1 MKQQLQTGNI
11 EMPTIGSTLR
21 ESGAVDVTLE
31 EHTERE
37 QEEATTDEKTIEQGV
52 QTIVK
57 VVIHEPVSYTHL
69 TLPTIYSV

>member
-21 ESGAVDVTLE
+21 ESRAVDVTLE

-52 QTIVK
+52 QTTVK
-57 VVIHEPVSYTHL
+57 VVIHDPPRETYNTKL
-69 TLPTIYSV
+69 